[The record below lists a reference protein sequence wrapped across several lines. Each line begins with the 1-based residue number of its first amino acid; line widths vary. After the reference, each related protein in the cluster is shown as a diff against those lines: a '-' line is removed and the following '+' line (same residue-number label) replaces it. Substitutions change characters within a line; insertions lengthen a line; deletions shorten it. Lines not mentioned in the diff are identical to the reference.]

1 MQVWSCLGEGLS
13 DKQQKPQN
21 KAFRVTTRSEDILN
35 SVGFPNL
42 QTRREH
48 QLAILMY
55 KIKHKMLPNSNY
67 LIDIFTNTNEIHD
80 CSTRH
85 EFNFALPKPNTNFKK
100 ELFSY
105 RGAEAWNGLSSDL
118 KSAKSIF
125 SFKTKIGCL

>member
-1 MQVWSCLGEGLS
+1 
-13 DKQQKPQN
+13 
-21 KAFRVTTRSEDILN
+21 
-35 SVGFPNL
+35 
-42 QTRREH
+42 
-48 QLAILMY
+48 
-55 KIKHKMLPNSNY
+55 MLPNSNY

-80 CSTRH
+80 YSTRQS

-125 SFKTKIGCL
+125 SFKTKIDFL